1 MRSTQKRNPLSI
13 LFAIFFLSLASV
25 QAQAEVTAKDARFK
39 IDPVWTLE
47 SDDGK
52 IQTYTRFM
60 EGMSLKAFKVV
71 TTVDAELPQVL
82 MFINDSEQFHRWIFM
97 LKEARI
103 LSPTD
108 VNGVSYNHMITK
120 VPWPI
125 RNRDVVVKAVI
136 SYDKNLGEVI
146 INSDAAPDFIP
157 QDPELVRIRESS
169 ASWRINKLS
178 NGTLRL
184 ELTSHAEPGGVIP
197 KWLSNMVILQLPKHM
212 FSRLPEILESEEVA
226 NLKFDSIVIFGKEVE
241 L

>member
-1 MRSTQKRNPLSI
+1 MRIIRKSHSLT
-13 LFAIFFLSLASV
+13 FVCAIFLLSFFAV
-25 QAQAEVTAKDARFK
+25 QVQAEVTAKDAKFK

-52 IQTYTRFM
+52 IQTYTRFL

-125 RNRDVVVKAVI
+125 RNRDVVVKATI
-136 SYDKNLGEVI
+136 TYDKDAAEVI
-146 INSDAAPDFIP
+146 IHSNAAPDYIP
-157 QDPELVRIRESS
+157 ENPELVRIRESS

-226 NLKFDSIVIFGKEVE
+226 NLKFDSIAIFGKEVE

>member
-1 MRSTQKRNPLSI
+1 MRSTQKRNPLAI
-13 LFAIFFLSLASV
+13 LFAIFFLSLSAV
-25 QAQAEVTAKDARFK
+25 QVQAEVTAQDARFK

-146 INSDAAPDFIP
+146 INSDAAPDYIP
-157 QDPELVRIRESS
+157 QDADLVRIRESS